1 MNIAILGYGTVGS
14 GVKEIIDHAVTKSTK
29 QLHVSYILIRKGKA
43 KTLPYMCDDIQSFL

>member
-29 QLHVSYILIRKGKA
+29 QLQDRK
-43 KTLPYMCDDIQSFL
+43 SVV